1 MKKLL
6 CVLSFLAL
14 MATALVITGCVI
26 NVPFGDKNDYY
37 PDNTFRTSTP
47 EAQGMDSTYLSGMLE
62 RVTNRK
68 FHSILIIR
76 NGYMVL
82 DANFYPYKST
92 AMHAVYSCTK
102 SVTSALVGI
111 AIQEGY
117 IEGVDSKVL
126 TFFPGR
132 ELKNASAY
140 KDNMTLEHLL
150 TMTTGFEWSE
160 TGTYD
165 ARNSWVQMASN
176 KDPLGFIL
184 DKAVLSEPGKQ
195 FYYNTGATHLLS
207 GVMQQAIGEQLA
219 VYAEEKL
226 FKPMGIQEK
235 YWSKDAQG
243 MSMAGSGLSMTPI
256 DMAKFGYL
264 YLREGKWKGEQL
276 VPQDWIADSVRK
288 HVDTFSGLAGHY
300 GYGYQW
306 WMNDFGGYSARGYNG
321 QYIFVVPEHD
331 LVVVVTGELG
341 NLDFFLPERLMREH
355 IIPSI
360 KSEKP
365 LPKNK
370 QEYDTLQEKLKLL
383 SSQPD

>member
-1 MKKLL
+1 MKRFATYIWHMAVLL
-6 CVLSFLAL
+6 IL
-14 MATALVITGCVI
+14 MAILVTGCVAS
-26 NVPFGDKNDYY
+26 DKIDYF
-37 PDNTFRTSTP
+37 PDKTFRASTP
-47 EAQGMDSTYLSGMLE
+47 EAQGMDSTYLNGMLE
-62 RVTNRK
+62 RAAKRK
-68 FHSILIIR
+68 FHSVLVVK

-82 DANFYPYKST
+82 EANFFPYKST

-111 AIQEGY
+111 AIHEGY
-117 IEGVDSKVL
+117 IAGVDSKVL
-126 TFFPGR
+126 TLFPGR
-132 ELKNASAY
+132 EVKNESSY
-140 KDNMTLEHLL
+140 KDNMTLAHLL

-165 ARNSWVQMASN
+165 ARNSWIQAARSR
-176 KDPLGFIL
+176 DPMGFVL
-184 DKAVLSEPGKQ
+184 DKEVLHEPGGQ

-207 GVMQQAIGEQLA
+207 GVIQQAVGEQLA

-226 FKPMGIQEK
+226 FKPMGISEK
-235 YWSKDAQG
+235 YWSSDAQG
-243 MSMAGSGLSMTPI
+243 VSMAGSGLSMTPN

-264 YLREGKWKGEQL
+264 YLREGSWKGEQL
-276 VPQDWIADSVRK
+276 VPREWVEESVRK
-288 HVDTFSGLAGHY
+288 HVDTPTGLAGRY

-306 WMNDFGGYSARGYNG
+306 WMNDFGGYSARGHNG

-341 NLDFFLPERLMREH
+341 ISGFLLPERLMREY

-365 LPKNK
+365 LAQNK
-370 QEYDTLQEKLKLL
+370 KAYATLQETLKLL
-383 SSQPD
+383 GRLPD